1 MSIEDILLALDEQ
14 CREECQA
21 IFNRAE
27 REAQEIIRK
36 AQVEADEIREVRLD
50 KVKTEAESETASI
63 IYSAH
68 LRAKNS
74 VIRAREEVTER
85 ALERA
90 GQKLGDLRSRDDY
103 PSILEGFIKEGISL
117 VEGKV
122 IVHVD
127 ARDRDTAAAL
137 LDRADV
143 DYELIDDIETMGGVV
158 ISDGQEKIKIINT
171 VEERLNR
178 ARDKLRMQVY
188 EILFGEEE
196 EAAAGGG

>member
-1 MSIEDILLALDEQ
+1 MSLEDILLALDEE

-21 IFNRAE
+21 IFNRSQKDAKE
-27 REAQEIIRK
+27 LVQK
-36 AQVEADEIREVRLD
+36 AQTEADEIREARLGR
-50 KVKTEAESETASI
+50 VKTEAESEASSI

-68 LRAKNS
+68 LKAKNS
-74 VIRAREEVTER
+74 VIRAREEAAER
-85 ALERA
+85 ALEKA
-90 GQKLGDLRSRDDY
+90 EHKLGDLRSRDDY
-103 PSILEGFIKEGISL
+103 PSILEGLIREGISI
-117 VEGKV
+117 VAGKA

-137 LDRADV
+137 LDQTGV
-143 DYELIDDIETMGGVV
+143 EYELASDIETIGGAV
-158 ISDGQEKIKIINT
+158 ISGGEEKVKVINT

-196 EAAAGGG
+196 MSAEGEE

>member
-1 MSIEDILLALDEQ
+1 MSLEDILLALDEQ

-21 IFNRAE
+21 IFNRAQK
-27 REAQEIIRK
+27 EAEEIVQK
-36 AQVEADEIREVRLD
+36 AQAEADEIRKARLGR
-50 KVKTEAESETASI
+50 VKEEAESEAASI

-68 LRAKNS
+68 LKAKSS
-74 VIRAREEVTER
+74 VIRVREETAER
-85 ALERA
+85 VLEKA
-90 GQKLGDLRSRDDY
+90 EQKLGDLRSRDDY
-103 PSILEGFIKEGISL
+103 PSILEGFIREGISI
-117 VEGKV
+117 VGDKA

-137 LDRADV
+137 LDKAGV
-143 DYELIDDIETMGGVV
+143 EYELLADIDTIGGAI
-158 ISDGQEKIKIINT
+158 ISDVQEKVKIINT

-196 EAAAGGG
+196 IAAAGGG